1 MQLTFKFQ
9 ADDNPSDAANGTS
22 SDRKRYRHSIVHEEW
37 FPWPDKIVRSS
48 ISLLTVVDLV
58 VL

>member
-22 SDRKRYRHSIVHEEW
+22 VVRKRSRHSIVHAEW
-37 FPWPDKIVRSS
+37 FPWPDKIVSSS